1 MSKKLTFRN
10 RHKIPVVL
18 LTIALLVIMLF
29 PFFVM
34 LSTMLKK
41 STAIYVRPPYWIP
54 REFAWDNFVRVWSE
68 YYLLQ
73 YFNNSV
79 LVGLGTTILNAIVII
94 PAAYSIARFK
104 FKGRSVI
111 LYSLLAMQMFS
122 PVIIIISLFRVFI
135 KLQLLDKLIGLILA
149 NTVITLSFTT
159 WLMYGYFSSIPGEIE
174 DAARIDGCSR
184 MGTLTLIMIPIAAP
198 GLVTAMIYTFIQAWN
213 DFLFPLS
220 FINAQKKM
228 PLTLGVYQFVGRWAT
243 QWEMLNV
250 AAFIA
255 LIPVLVLFF
264 IIEKQLVAGLA
275 GGAVKG

>member
-1 MSKKLTFRN
+1 MKKLTYRN
-10 RHKIPVVL
+10 RYKIPVVL
-18 LTIALLVIMLF
+18 LTLALLFVILF

-34 LSTMLKK
+34 LSTMFKG
-41 STAIYVRPPYWIP
+41 STEIYVRPPYWIP
-54 REFAWDNFVRVWSE
+54 KTFAFGNFVKVWSE
-68 YYLLQ
+68 YHLFG
-73 YFNNSV
+73 YFMNSV
-79 LVGLGTTILNAIVII
+79 LVGLGTTALNSIIII
-94 PAAYSIARFK
+94 PAAYAIARFR
-104 FKGRSVI
+104 FRGRSFA

-122 PVIIIISLFRVFI
+122 PVIIIISLFRIYV
-135 KLQLLDKLIGLILA
+135 KLNLLDKLGGLILA

-159 WLMYGYFSSIPGEIE
+159 WLMFGYFASIPKEIE
-174 DAARIDGCSR
+174 DAARIDGCTR
-184 MGTLTLIMIPIAAP
+184 MGTLTRIMIPIAAP

-228 PLTLGVYQFVGRWAT
+228 PLTLGIYQFVGRWST

>member
-1 MSKKLTFRN
+1 MNKLTYRN
-10 RHKIPVVL
+10 RFKIPVVL
-18 LTIALLVIMLF
+18 LTLVLLIFMLF

-34 LSTMLKK
+34 LSTMLKG
-41 STAIYVRPPYWIP
+41 STEVYVRPPYWVP
-54 REFAWDNFVRVWSE
+54 KHFELQNFIKVWSE
-68 YYLLQ
+68 YSLFS
-73 YFNNSV
+73 YFMNSV
-79 LVGLGTTILNAIVII
+79 FVGLGTTALNAVIII
-94 PAAYSIARFK
+94 PAAYAISRFR
-104 FKGRSVI
+104 FKGRTFA
-111 LYSLLAMQMFS
+111 LYSLLALQMFS
-122 PVIIIISLFRVFI
+122 PVIIIISLFRIYV

-159 WLMYGYFSSIPGEIE
+159 WLMFGYFSSIPKEIE
-174 DAARIDGCSR
+174 DAARIDGCTR
-184 MGTLTLIMIPIAAP
+184 MGTLLRIMIPIAAP

-228 PLTLGVYQFVGRWAT
+228 PLTLGIYQFVGRWST

>member
-1 MSKKLTFRN
+1 MKKLTYRN
-10 RHKIPVVL
+10 RYKFPVVL
-18 LTIALLVIMLF
+18 LTLVLLLIMLF

-34 LSTMLKK
+34 ISTMLKP
-41 STAIYVRPPYWIP
+41 STEVYVRPPHWIP
-54 REFAWDNFVRVWSE
+54 KNFQFNNFIRVWSE
-68 YYLLQ
+68 YHLLS
-73 YFNNSV
+73 YFMNS
-79 LVGLGTTILNAIVII
+79 LWVGLGTTFLNALIII
-94 PAAYSIARFK
+94 PAAYAIARFR
-104 FKGRSVI
+104 FRGRSLA

-122 PVIIIISLFRVFI
+122 PVIIIISLFRIYVR
-135 KLQLLDKLIGLILA
+135 LQLLDKLIGLVLA

-159 WLMYGYFSSIPGEIE
+159 WLMFGYFSSIPKEIE

-184 MGTLTLIMIPIAAP
+184 MGTLVQIMIPIAAP

-220 FINAQKKM
+220 FINAQRKM
-228 PLTLGVYQFVGRWAT
+228 PLTLGIYQFVGRWST

-264 IIEKQLVAGLA
+264 LIEKQLVAGLA

>member
-1 MSKKLTFRN
+1 MIKLTYRN
-10 RHKIPVVL
+10 KYKIPVVV
-18 LTIALLVIMLF
+18 LTIALLLIMLF

-34 LSTMLKK
+34 LSTMLRN
-41 STAIYVRPPYWIP
+41 STEVYVHPPYWIP
-54 REFAWDNFVRVWSE
+54 KRPTLNNFVKVWSE
-68 YYLLQ
+68 YSLFS
-73 YFNNSV
+73 YFMNSIV
-79 LVGLGTTILNAIVII
+79 VGLGTTLLNTVIII
-94 PAAYSIARFK
+94 PAAYAIARFQ
-104 FKGRSVI
+104 FKGRSI
-111 LYSLLAMQMFS
+111 ALYSLLVMQMFS
-122 PVIIIISLFRVFI
+122 PVIIITSLFRIYV
-135 KLQLLDKLIGLILA
+135 KLQLLDKLVGLILA
-149 NTVITLSFTT
+149 NTVITLSFTI
-159 WLMYGYFSSIPGEIE
+159 WLMFGYFSSIPKEIE

-184 MGTLTLIMIPIAAP
+184 MGTLLRIMIPIAAP

-228 PLTLGVYQFVGRWAT
+228 PLTLGIYQFVGRWST

>member
-1 MSKKLTFRN
+1 
-10 RHKIPVVL
+10 VVL
-18 LTIALLVIMLF
+18 LTIALLLIMLF

-34 LSTMLKK
+34 ISTMFRG
-41 STAIYVRPPYWIP
+41 STEVYVRPPYWIP
-54 REFAWDNFVRVWSE
+54 KQFTFNNFVKVWGE
-68 YYLLQ
+68 YSLFS
-73 YFNNSV
+73 YFMNSV
-79 LVGLGTTILNAIVII
+79 LVGLGTTLLNALIII
-94 PAAYSIARFK
+94 PAAYAIARFQ
-104 FKGRSVI
+104 FKGRSI
-111 LYSLLAMQMFS
+111 ALYSLLAMQMFS
-122 PVIIIISLFRVFI
+122 PVIIIISLFRIYV
-135 KLQLLDKLIGLILA
+135 KLQLLDKLVGLILA
-149 NTVITLSFTT
+149 NTVITLSFTI
-159 WLMYGYFSSIPGEIE
+159 WLMFGYFASIPKEIE

-184 MGTLTLIMIPIAAP
+184 MGTLIRIMIPVAAP

-228 PLTLGVYQFVGRWAT
+228 PLTLGIYQFVGRWST